1 MSIVIIGAG
10 PAGCST
16 SMFLSKMEI
25 PHIILDKAVFP
36 RDKICGDG
44 LTHKVIYALKK
55 WNPEI
60 DKIMTADPK
69 RFLPSRG
76 GVLVTT
82 DRNRYEVAIEDPEN
96 PITEMFTS
104 KRIDF
109 DTFLTEQLDSRYA
122 DIRFGV
128 DVTAITKVSQG
139 IEVQYK
145 QNGETQSMKASV
157 VIGAD
162 GDRSIVQKTLVPF
175 EKDPMHYGGAIRAYY
190 KGVTGFNKDNYM
202 EFHLLKEIQ
211 PGYLWIFPLPNGY
224 ANVGLGTLKKYASEG
239 KRNFRE
245 ELLSL
250 VKNHPDLKERF
261 KDATL
266 EGKISGWSLPMG
278 SKLPPLSGDHFL
290 LTGDAACLIDPISG
304 EGIGNALYSGWLAA
318 EAIQK
323 AIAANDFTAAI
334 WKKHYDERLYR
345 TMGGDLKISHFF
357 QVFYK
362 MPRLVNFFAKRAYK
376 NHLLLDTLLR
386 MNRDDA
392 VQKRF
397 YSPFFYVKVIW
408 GFFF

>member
-1 MSIVIIGAG
+1 MSILIIGAG
-10 PAGCST
+10 PAGCGT
-16 SMFLSKMEI
+16 SMFLSKLEI

-44 LTHKVIYALKK
+44 LTHKVIHALKK
-55 WNPEI
+55 WNPEA
-60 DKIMTADPK
+60 DVLMSADPK

-76 GVLVTT
+76 GILVTT
-82 DRNRYEVAIEDPEN
+82 DRNRYEVPIEDPKSQ
-96 PITEMFTS
+96 IAEMFTS
-104 KRIDF
+104 RRIDF
-109 DTFLTEQLDSRYA
+109 DVFLTEQLDSRYA
-122 DIRFGV
+122 DIRFGAE
-128 DVTAITKVSQG
+128 VTEILRKEGG
-139 IEVQYK
+139 IQVKYK
-145 QNGETQSMKASV
+145 QNGVENVLLASV
-157 VIGAD
+157 LVGAD

-175 EKDPMHYGGAIRAYY
+175 EKDPMHYGGAVRAYY

-202 EFHLLKEIQ
+202 EFHLIKEIQ

-224 ANVGLGTLKKYASEG
+224 ANVGLGTLKRYASEG

-250 VKNHPDLKERF
+250 VKNHPDLKDRF

-266 EGKISGWSLPMG
+266 EGKIMGWSLPMG
-278 SKLPPLSGDHFL
+278 SKLPPLSGDHFI

-323 AIAANDFTAAI
+323 AIAANDYSASI
-334 WKKHYDERLYR
+334 WKEHYDKRLFR
-345 TMGGDLKISHFF
+345 TMRGDLKISHFF
-357 QVFYK
+357 QIFYK
-362 MPRLVNFFAKRAYK
+362 LPRVVNFFAKRAYR

-386 MNRDDA
+386 MNREEA

-397 YSPFFYVKVIW
+397 YNPWFYVKVLK